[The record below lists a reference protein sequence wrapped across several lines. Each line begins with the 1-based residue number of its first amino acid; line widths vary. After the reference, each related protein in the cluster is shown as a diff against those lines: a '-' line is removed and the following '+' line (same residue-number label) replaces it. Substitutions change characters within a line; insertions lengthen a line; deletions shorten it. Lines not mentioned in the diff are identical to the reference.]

1 MDERLLSHFIVW
13 NSLQSFDLFSI
24 TGAFVNTEKTEIH
37 LTNWQIYRI
46 KMTQHSHDNAA
57 GTENSASEQ

>member
-1 MDERLLSHFIVW
+1 MDKRLLSHFIVW
-13 NSLQSFDLFSI
+13 NSLQSIDLLSI
-24 TGAFVNTEKTEIH
+24 TGDFDNTEKIEIH

-46 KMTQHSHDNAA
+46 KMTQHSHDSAA